1 MPKLDIINAN
11 NVVEYNPKKAFF
23 QIKNLGGPKGDK
35 GDRGEPG
42 AGLKITDSVAT
53 YQDLPTTLEYIDAG
67 SAYVVR
73 SDGQLYIWDGYE
85 FPPEGQ
91 GSQFE
96 GPQGPQGPQGEPG
109 MNGTDGRDGTDGTD
123 GFSPEATVEQVGAG
137 ARITITDKNGTT
149 TADVAGFTV
158 DDALSDSS
166 TNPVQNK
173 VVKSALDG
181 KQATLGAGDISTS
194 LIADGAITQAK
205 LASGIEVG
213 EVVYEYV
220 QEATSSTDVPLTVAL
235 DFSTYKRFE
244 VFVEYASAYSITA
257 GSDSIW
263 LYSGNAATSG
273 SRCGTYMYNSSDI
286 RANMQTVTNGE
297 SAVVHRS
304 SLPNAVQHYMQI
316 DRIASGSDYGAAWR
330 SKSQSATGFAT
341 LGGMFGGVDTIKYTL
356 AKPAAGGVFRVIG
369 YR

>member
-73 SDGQLYIWDGYE
+73 SDGQLYIWNGYE
-85 FPPEGQ
+85 FPAEGH
-91 GSQFE
+91 GAQFE
-96 GPQGPQGPQGEPG
+96 GPQGPQGEPG
-109 MNGTDGRDGTDGTD
+109 RNGTDGRDGTDGTD

-137 ARITITDKNGTT
+137 ARITITDKDGTT

-173 VVKSALDG
+173 VVKGALDG

-194 LIADGAITQAK
+194 LIADEAVTEAKIDSALIDELFYKPGDVIESERIAMGVATFNGALTGGNQNFYMAIPVAK
-205 LASGIEVG
+205 SLANISTATINAMQGPVRGGTGGYLNNMNTDYSDLVPKCSSMTATVDKGSNQIYVVFTRSSGWG
-213 EVVYEYV
+213 GTNN
-220 QEATSSTDVPLTVAL
+220 AT
-235 DFSTYKRFE
+235 Y
-244 VFVEYASAYSITA
+244 
-257 GSDSIW
+257 
-263 LYSGNAATSG
+263 
-273 SRCGTYMYNSSDI
+273 
-286 RANMQTVTNGE
+286 NMQ
-297 SAVVHRS
+297 
-304 SLPNAVQHYMQI
+304 VQYYKI
-316 DRIASGSDYGAAWR
+316 
-330 SKSQSATGFAT
+330 T
-341 LGGMFGGVDTIKYTL
+341 LS
-356 AKPAAGGVFRVIG
+356 
-369 YR
+369 

>member
-11 NVVEYNPKKAFF
+11 NVVEFHPQKAFF
-23 QIKNLGGPKGDK
+23 QVKNLGGPKGDK

-42 AGLKITDSVAT
+42 AGLKITDTVAT
-53 YQDLPTTLEYIDAG
+53 YQNLPTTLEYCDSGA
-67 SAYVVR
+67 AYFVR

-85 FPPEGQ
+85 FPAEGH
-91 GSQFE
+91 GAQFE
-96 GPQGPQGPQGEPG
+96 GPQGPAGAPG
-109 MNGTDGRDGTDGTD
+109 KDGTDGRDGTDGTD

-137 ARITITDKNGTT
+137 ARITITDKDGTT

-166 TNPVQNK
+166 INPVENR
-173 VVKSALDG
+173 VVKGALDG
-181 KQATLGAGDISTS
+181 KQATLGAGDITTS

-213 EVVYEYV
+213 EVVYEYA
-220 QEATSSTDVPLTVAL
+220 QEAASSTDVPLTVAL

-273 SRCGTYMYNSSDI
+273 SRCGVYMYNSSDI

-316 DRIASGSDYGAAWR
+316 DRIVSGSDYGAAWR
-330 SKSQSATGFAT
+330 SKSQSATGFAA
-341 LGGMFGGVDTIKYTL
+341 LGGLFGGVDTIKYTL

>member
-1 MPKLDIINAN
+1 MPKLDITNAN
-11 NVVEYNPKKAFF
+11 NVVEFHPQKAFF
-23 QIKNLGGPKGDK
+23 QVKNLGGPKGDK

-42 AGLKITDSVAT
+42 AGLKITDTVAT
-53 YQDLPTTLEYIDAG
+53 YQNLPTTLEYCDSGA
-67 SAYVVR
+67 AYFVR

-85 FPPEGQ
+85 FPAEGH
-91 GSQFE
+91 GAQFE
-96 GPQGPQGPQGEPG
+96 GPQGPQGEPG
-109 MNGTDGRDGTDGTD
+109 RNGTDGRDGTDGTD

-137 ARITITDKNGTT
+137 ARITITDKDGTT
-149 TADVAGFTV
+149 TADVAGYEV

-173 VVKSALDG
+173 VVKGALDG
-181 KQATLGAGDISTS
+181 KQATLGAGDISTN
-194 LIADGAITQAK
+194 LIADEAVTQAK
-205 LASGIEVG
+205 LASGMEVG

-220 QEATSSTDVPLTVAL
+220 QEAASSTDVPLTVAL
-235 DFSTYKRFE
+235 DFLTYKRFE
-244 VFVEYASAYSITA
+244 VVAEYASAYSITA
-257 GSDSIW
+257 GSDRIW
-263 LYSGNAATSG
+263 LYSGNTATSG
-273 SRCGTYMYNSSDI
+273 SRCGVYMWSNSNIQTD
-286 RANMQTVTNGE
+286 MQTITNGE

-316 DRIASGSDYGAAWR
+316 DRVVAGNDYGAAWR